1 MYYLQVRE
9 EPLLPPVEDFQVP
22 PSICVVLGCWVSLT
36 FADATVFVIYPGTE
50 GNA

>member
-22 PSICVVLGCWVSLT
+22 PFEIEI
-36 FADATVFVIYPGTE
+36 ADFWGGILRGGGGAGW
-50 GNA
+50 